1 MYCCGDVLVLCLVFA
16 ARLLCLDFAL
26 FWLLLR
32 FGLLFGGFAGLVFIV
47 EMGVVCG
54 FACAN
59 CVVLGYV
66 VLHGR
71 LQIC

>member
-1 MYCCGDVLVLCLVFA
+1 MYCCVDVLVLCLVFA

-47 EMGVVCG
+47 EMVW
-54 FACAN
+54 FAGLL
-59 CVVLGYV
+59 VLI
-66 VLHGR
+66 VLF
-71 LQIC
+71 